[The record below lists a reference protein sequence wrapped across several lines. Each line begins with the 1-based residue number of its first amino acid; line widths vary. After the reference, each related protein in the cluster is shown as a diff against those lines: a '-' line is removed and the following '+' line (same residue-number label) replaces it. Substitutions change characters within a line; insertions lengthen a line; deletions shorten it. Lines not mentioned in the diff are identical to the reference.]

1 MNPIQHEPSALASWT
16 RLSSFPDRQDD
27 SVRRMIDVCK
37 DELVHY
43 IRGRGFRSYP
53 EHWLDI
59 QRGTGFLN
67 GPDLTF
73 IRCLHDDGDKMETIL
88 NMAQREGRGALVGL
102 LYFLK
107 AAELPDWADKM
118 GRKALE
124 LCEVDGGAPGASRVA
139 AAELTRSEAEVA
151 RLQTELAESRQ
162 QLHSARQL
170 LEERARVIARQQDDI
185 AHLQTEILLAATQG
199 LAQ

>member
-1 MNPIQHEPSALASWT
+1 MCAKTSSCSIYVAGDSGAILSIGWT
-16 RLSSFPDRQDD
+16 YREVQAFSTSL
-27 SVRRMIDVCK
+27 
-37 DELVHY
+37 
-43 IRGRGFRSYP
+43 
-53 EHWLDI
+53 
-59 QRGTGFLN
+59 
-67 GPDLTF
+67 
-73 IRCLHDDGDKMETIL
+73 
-88 NMAQREGRGALVGL
+88 REGRGALVGL

-124 LCEVDGGAPGASRVA
+124 LCEVDASAPGASRLEA
-139 AAELTRSEAEVA
+139 AEVA
-151 RLQTELAESRQ
+151 RLQTEMAESRQ

-199 LAQ
+199 IAQ